1 MTDLKGKLEKYDA
14 IQVQFS
20 DLHGVL
26 KCVTVPSD
34 SIKDN
39 PEEGIWFDGSSIQGF
54 TRIIESDLYLRPD
67 ITTLV
72 TLPWKKEIACLWAD
86 VFTPQNK
93 PFLGDPRDVL
103 RRACK
108 RAEDMGFI
116 YKIGAEL
123 EFFLLEK
130 KDGHYIPTDH
140 AGYFDSS
147 PFDKGFEIKQD
158 ILASSKLMGIQCEMG
173 HHEVARGQQEIDF
186 RYDEAMKTSDRI
198 MMMKLLIQTIARQ
211 HGLFASFMPKPFFG
225 QNGSGMHCHQSL
237 WTLDNQNTF
246 FDPSDDMLLSDIAKQ
261 FIAGQLKYAKEIT
274 SILAPT
280 VNSYKRLVPGYEAP
294 VYISWAQLNRSALI
308 RIPRIPKDR
317 S

>member
-1 MTDLKGKLEKYDA
+1 MNGLKEKLEKYEA

-20 DLHGVL
+20 DLHGVM
-26 KCVTVPSD
+26 KSVTVPSE

-54 TRIIESDLYLRPD
+54 TRIYESDLYLRPD

-72 TLPWKKEIACLWAD
+72 ELPWLETFACLWAD
-86 VFTPQNK
+86 VYTPQNK

-108 RAEDMGFI
+108 RAADMGFD
-116 YKIGAEL
+116 YKVGAEL
-123 EFFLLEK
+123 EFFLLEERNGEYK
-130 KDGHYIPTDH
+130 PVDY

-147 PFDKGFEIKQD
+147 PFDKGFDVKRD
-158 ILASSKLMGIQCEMG
+158 ILDFAKKMHIPCEMG

-186 RYDEAMKTSDRI
+186 RYSTALETADRI

-211 HGLFASFMPKPFFG
+211 HGLIASFMPKPFFG

-237 WTLDNQNTF
+237 WSSDNVNVFYDETDEMF
-246 FDPSDDMLLSDIAKQ
+246 LSPIAKQ
-261 FIAGQLKYAKEIT
+261 FIAGQLKFSRDCWCT
-274 SILAPT
+274 
-280 VNSYKRLVPGYEAP
+280 
-294 VYISWAQLNRSALI
+294 RSDCKFL
-308 RIPRIPKDR
+308 
-317 S
+317 